1 MSENTASLPPNAS
14 VWVRK
19 PRVFVL
25 DDERLLADTLANILL
40 LNGYDAVPLY
50 TAGAALEL
58 AEKTHP
64 DLLITDIM
72 LSPDSIN
79 GMDLAL
85 YFQREY
91 PDCEILL
98 ISGHAASIDMHARA
112 RRRGHDFPLLHKPV
126 RPEEVLAL
134 VEERLGERRRGEET
148 RKVV

>member
-1 MSENTASLPPNAS
+1 MSDNIAPLPPNAS

-19 PRVFVL
+19 PRIFVL
-25 DDERLLADTLANILL
+25 DDQRLLADTLANILS

-58 AEKTHP
+58 AEKTPP

-79 GMDLAL
+79 GMDLAM

-91 PDCEILL
+91 RNCEIVL
-98 ISGHAASIDMHARA
+98 ISGHAASIEMHGRA

-126 RPEEVLAL
+126 HPEEVLKI
-134 VEERLGERRRGEET
+134 VDDRLAKRHGEEEL
-148 RKVV
+148 RKAS